1 MAKTETVGSAGRVL
15 EVLDL
20 LFQSDFVH
28 GMSPGDIA
36 KDGRMSP
43 SAVTRYVATL
53 TAAGAVER
61 IPETG
66 RLRPSIR
73 WARHA
78 MSVMRSVDSGSRR
91 MEEIHTRLSTHLEKS

>member
-20 LFQSDFVH
+20 LFQADFAH

-53 TAAGAVER
+53 LDAGAVER

-73 WARHA
+73 WAQHA
-78 MSVMRSVDSGSRR
+78 TSVVRSLDAATRR
-91 MEEIHTRLSTHLEKS
+91 SQELIDRVTTTIR

>member
-20 LFQSDFVH
+20 LFKADFVH

-53 TAAGAVER
+53 LDAGAVER
-61 IPETG
+61 IAETG

-78 MSVMRSVDSGSRR
+78 VAVMRSVESGRHRLGELQS
-91 MEEIHTRLSTHLEKS
+91 RLSTPLQ